1 MPLREPVLGRG
12 LSIAS
17 KGLLLVAVP
26 VIAQIAV
33 LLVLRTVQAG
43 IAEAEILAIHSKDVL
58 LQTDEIHRLAVQAL
72 AAQRGAVITN
82 DPDHREE
89 SDPAPHE
96 ITERAEALTNFV
108 GDNPVQQQRGRLLVE
123 HVRDLE
129 RWIEEQRAFV
139 RSGRRDV
146 AAERVRTGDGSQ
158 RLEALRADLSDFL
171 REESRLSD
179 ERSAAMRARTDRSRT
194 IITLAA
200 VVSLG
205 IACMLAFVFSREISS
220 RFRVVTANAGRM
232 AAGEPLAPQLGGTDE
247 IAQLDAVLHATSRRL
262 ADAADSARRAREELE
277 RRLDQLNELNEQLRQ
292 QTEENET
299 FIYSV
304 SHDLR
309 SPLVNLQGFS
319 KELLMTCEQ
328 LKTLID
334 QAALPAAAATQA
346 RALVD
351 RDIGESVQ
359 YIRKAVSRAS
369 AIIDSLLRLS
379 RAGKVEYRLQRVHV
393 AQIVQ
398 NVVDAMRSTINDRK
412 ADVRV
417 RALDDAWGDATAIEQ
432 VFANLI
438 GNAVSYLDPSRP
450 GKVEVGM
457 MDLPE
462 SPSEPSVRTY
472 YVRDNGLGIPD
483 AAIGKIFTA
492 FQRYHST
499 HAVGEGLG
507 LALVRR
513 IVERHRGRIWA
524 ESREGHGSV
533 FYFELPGGPPFQA
546 PAVIGEGGDAGGS
559 GNRHD
564 HRG

>member
-1 MPLREPVLGRG
+1 
-12 LSIAS
+12 
-17 KGLLLVAVP
+17 
-26 VIAQIAV
+26 
-33 LLVLRTVQAG
+33 
-43 IAEAEILAIHSKDVL
+43 
-58 LQTDEIHRLAVQAL
+58 
-72 AAQRGAVITN
+72 
-82 DPDHREE
+82 
-89 SDPAPHE
+89 
-96 ITERAEALTNFV
+96 
-108 GDNPVQQQRGRLLVE
+108 
-123 HVRDLE
+123 
-129 RWIEEQRAFV
+129 
-139 RSGRRDV
+139 
-146 AAERVRTGDGSQ
+146 
-158 RLEALRADLSDFL
+158 
-171 REESRLSD
+171 
-179 ERSAAMRARTDRSRT
+179 MRARTDRSRT

-200 VVSLG
+200 VGSLA
-205 IACMLAFVFSREISS
+205 IACALAFVFSREISS
-220 RFRVVTANAGRM
+220 RFSVLTANAGRM
-232 AAGEPLAPQLGGTDE
+232 AAGETLAPQLGGTDE

-262 ADAADSARRAREELE
+262 ADASDSARRAREELE
-277 RRLDQLNELNEQLRQ
+277 RRLYQLNELNEQLRQ

-328 LKTLID
+328 LKVLID
-334 QAALPAAAATQA
+334 QAALPADAAIQA
-346 RALVD
+346 RVLVD

-379 RAGKVEYRLQRVHV
+379 RAGRVEYRPQRIPV

-398 NVVDAMRSTINDRK
+398 NIVDAMRSTINERK
-412 ADVRV
+412 ADVRI
-417 RALDDAWGDATAIEQ
+417 RALDDAWGDITAIEQ

-457 MDLPE
+457 VELP
-462 SPSEPSVRTY
+462 PTTSEAAVRTY
-472 YVRDNGLGIPD
+472 YVRDNGLGIPE
-483 AAIGKIFTA
+483 AAIGKVFTA

-513 IVERHRGRIWA
+513 IVERHRGRIWV

-533 FYFELPGGPPFQA
+533 FYVELPGGPP
-546 PAVIGEGGDAGGS
+546 PAVVSEGGDSGGS
-559 GNRHD
+559 GNGHD

>member
-1 MPLREPVLGRG
+1 MAARTPSFGQG

-26 VIAQIAV
+26 VIAQITG

-43 IAEAEILAIHSKDVL
+43 IADAERLAIHSKDVL
-58 LQTDEIHRLAVQAL
+58 LQTDEIHRLAVQAI
-72 AAQRGAVITN
+72 AAQRGAVITGQ
-82 DPDHREE
+82 PDYREE
-89 SDPAPHE
+89 SDPEAGE
-96 ITERAEALTNFV
+96 IARRADAMTTFV
-108 GDNPVQQQRGRLLVE
+108 SDNPTQQQRIMILAQ

-129 RWIEEQRAFV
+129 RWIEEQRELV
-139 RSGRRDV
+139 RGGRRDV
-146 AAERVRTGDGSQ
+146 AAERVRAGEGSI
-158 RLEALRADLSDFL
+158 RLGALRADLSEFL
-171 REESRLSD
+171 REETRLSD
-179 ERSAAMRARTDRSRT
+179 ERSAAMRLRTDRSRT

-200 VVSLG
+200 VASLA

-220 RFRVVTANAGRM
+220 RFKVLSANAGRM

-247 IAQLDAVLHATSRRL
+247 IAELDAVLHTTSRRL
-262 ADAADSARRAREELE
+262 ADAADGARLAREELE
-277 RRLDQLNELNEQLRQ
+277 RRLNQLNELNEQLRQ

-328 LKTLID
+328 LKAVID
-334 QAALPAAAATQA
+334 QAALPGAAGTHV
-346 RALVD
+346 RLLVD

-379 RAGKVEYRLQRVHV
+379 RAGRIEYRLQRVPV
-393 AQIVQ
+393 AQVVQ
-398 NVVDAMRSTINDRK
+398 IVVDAMRSTINDRK
-412 ADVRV
+412 ADVRIH
-417 RALDDAWGDATAIEQ
+417 ALDDAWGDTTAIEQ

-438 GNAVSYLDPSRP
+438 GNAVSYLDPARP

-457 MDLPE
+457 IEPP
-462 SPSEPSVRTY
+462 SGTSEPAVRTY

-483 AAIGKIFTA
+483 AAIGKVFTA

-513 IVERHRGRIWA
+513 IVERHRGRIWV
-524 ESREGHGSV
+524 ESREGQGSV
-533 FYFELPGGPPFQA
+533 FYVELPDGPPPTA
-546 PAVIGEGGDAGGS
+546 TSEGGDSGGS
-559 GNRHD
+559 GNGHH

>member
-1 MPLREPVLGRG
+1 MALREPAFGQG

-33 LLVLRTVQAG
+33 LLILRTVQTG
-43 IAEAEILAIHSKDVL
+43 IAEAERLAIHSKDVL
-58 LQTDEIHRLAVQAL
+58 LQTDEIHRLAVQAI

-82 DPDHREE
+82 DPDYREK
-89 SDPAPHE
+89 SDPATGE
-96 ITERAEALTNFV
+96 IAERAEVLSKFV
-108 GDNPVQQQRGRLLVE
+108 GDNPVQQQRGRALTE
-123 HVRDLE
+123 HVRELE
-129 RWIEEQRAFV
+129 QWIEEQRALV

-146 AAERVRTGDGSQ
+146 AAERVRTGEGSH
-158 RLEALRADLSDFL
+158 RLEVLREDLSDFL
-171 REESRLSD
+171 REETRLSD

-200 VVSLG
+200 VGSLA
-205 IACMLAFVFSREISS
+205 IACILAFVFSREISS
-220 RFRVVTANAGRM
+220 RFTVLTANAGRM

-262 ADAADSARRAREELE
+262 ADAADSARRARDELE
-277 RRLDQLNELNEQLRQ
+277 RRLHQLNELNEQLRQ

-328 LKTLID
+328 LKALID
-334 QAALPAAAATQA
+334 QAALPAATVTQA
-346 RALVD
+346 RTLVD
-351 RDIGESVQ
+351 REIGESIQ

-379 RAGKVEYRLQRVHV
+379 RAGRVEYRLQRVDV

-398 NVVDAMRSTINDRK
+398 NVVDAMRSTINERK
-412 ADVRV
+412 ADVHV
-417 RALDDAWGDATAIEQ
+417 RALDDAWGDVTAIEQ
-432 VFANLI
+432 IFANLI

-457 MDLPE
+457 VELPDA
-462 SPSEPSVRTY
+462 SSETAVRTY

-483 AAIGKIFTA
+483 AAVGKIFTA

-513 IVERHRGRIWA
+513 IVERHRGRIWV
-524 ESREGHGSV
+524 ESREGQGSV
-533 FYFELPGGPPFQA
+533 FYFELPGGPAHQTA
-546 PAVIGEGGDAGGS
+546 TVISEGGESGGS
-559 GNRHD
+559 GNSHD